1 MLMDIG
7 GANCYELHQEEQAY
21 AGAFE
26 AKAALDIPLLD
37 KVTAARRQ

>member
-1 MLMDIG
+1 MDIG